1 MVDNSW
7 RWLSPGQRQIFD
19 WGLSMMMRLIA
30 FILLSV
36 VLGYAR
42 PVDEKI
48 KVEDLIAKHLES
60 IGTAEARRAGRSRIA
75 AGGTTMNVK
84 TGGRGSASGVALI
97 ASQDGK
103 VLLKAEYANTAT
115 YPFEKFGFDGK
126 KFYAMQY
133 APGARSPLAQFL
145 MSHDRIFSEGL
156 IGGTL
161 SSSWPLLNLLDRD
174 PKLQYSGTEKIKGR
188 HAHKVKYIPRAGSD
202 LKVTLFFDAE
212 TFQHVRTD
220 YERVLPAPMGATPGA
235 SASQRE
241 IRYKLVEEFS
251 DFRDESGLNLPHTYN
266 LQFSVFQLNNPLA
279 LDWTINVTKFTY
291 DYPIEAKEFVT
302 DH

>member
-1 MVDNSW
+1 
-7 RWLSPGQRQIFD
+7 
-19 WGLSMMMRLIA
+19 MRPIA
-30 FILLSV
+30 FILLLVFFSH
-36 VLGYAR
+36 AR

-48 KVEDLIAKHLES
+48 KLEDLIAKHLES
-60 IGTAEARRAGRSRIA
+60 IGTAEARRAGRSRIV
-75 AGGTTMNVK
+75 AGGSMMNLK
-84 TGGRGSASGVALI
+84 TGGRGNASGAALV

-103 VLLKAEYANTAT
+103 VLLKAEFSNAT

-133 APGARSPLAQFL
+133 APGTRSPLAQFM
-145 MSHDRIFSEGL
+145 MSHDAIFTEGL

-161 SSSWPLLNLLDRD
+161 SSAWPLLNLLDRD

-188 HAHKVKYIPRAGSD
+188 QAHKVRYMPRSGAE
-202 LKVTLFFDAE
+202 LKITLFFDAE
-212 TFQHVRTD
+212 TFHHLRTD
-220 YERVLPAPMGATPGA
+220 YERVIPAPMGATPGA

-241 IRYKLVEEFS
+241 TRYKLVEEFS
-251 DFRDESGLNLPHTYN
+251 DFRPESGLTLPHTYN

-279 LDWTINVTKFTY
+279 LDWTINLAKFTF

-302 DH
+302 DN

>member
-1 MVDNSW
+1 
-7 RWLSPGQRQIFD
+7 
-19 WGLSMMMRLIA
+19 MMMRSIA
-30 FILLSV
+30 FILLLVS
-36 VLGYAR
+36 LGHAR

-48 KVEDLIAKHLES
+48 KIEDLIAKHLEA
-60 IGTAEARRAGRSRIA
+60 IGVADVRKAGRSRIA
-75 AGGTTMNVK
+75 AGGSTMNVK

-103 VLLKAEYANTAT
+103 VLLKAEYANAAT
-115 YPFEKFGFDGK
+115 YPFEKFGFDGR
-126 KFYAMQY
+126 KFYALQY

-145 MSHDRIFSEGL
+145 MSHDTIFSEGL
-156 IGGTL
+156 IGGAL

-188 HAHKVKYIPRAGSD
+188 QAHKVKYIPRKGTD
-202 LKVTLFFDAE
+202 LKITLFFDAE

-220 YERVLPAPMGATPGA
+220 YERVMPAPMGATPGA

-241 IRYKLVEEFS
+241 TRYKLVEEFS
-251 DFRDESGLNLPHTYN
+251 DFRPEDGLNLPHSYN

-279 LDWTINVTKFTY
+279 FDWTIHLTKFTF

-302 DH
+302 DN